1 MDFNY
6 FLLRLDMGVKAHN
19 PAAGQDRWP
28 LLSPSWQR
36 DVAFHFSVGYPF

>member
-19 PAAGQDRWP
+19 PAYGQERWP
-28 LLSPSWQR
+28 IINPRWHR
-36 DVAFHFSVGYPF
+36 DVSFHFSVGYPF